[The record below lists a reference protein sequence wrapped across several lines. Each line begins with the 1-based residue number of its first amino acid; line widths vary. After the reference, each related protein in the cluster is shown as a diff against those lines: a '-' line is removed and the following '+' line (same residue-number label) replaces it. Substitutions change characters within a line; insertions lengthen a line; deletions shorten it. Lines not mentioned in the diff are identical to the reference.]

1 MKIFNFKTASDFAS
15 ASGADGCCTMHMAAI
30 ISILITAVIIVDKQK
45 GASRLYAHS
54 VHAKFPSEVLFVK

>member
-30 ISILITAVIIVDKQK
+30 ISILMTAVIINRKVQA
-45 GASRLYAHS
+45 GFILRPLRAC
-54 VHAKFPSEVLFVK
+54 EVSQ

>member
-45 GASRLYAHS
+45 VQAGFILRPLCAC
-54 VHAKFPSEVLFVK
+54 EVSQ

>member
-30 ISILITAVIIVDKQK
+30 ISILITAVVDKQK
-45 GASRLYAHS
+45 GASRLY
-54 VHAKFPSEVLFVK
+54 FTPTLCM

>member
-15 ASGADGCCTMHMAAI
+15 ASGAGGCCTMHMAAI

-45 GASRLYAHS
+45 GASRLY
-54 VHAKFPSEVLFVK
+54 FTPTLCM

>member
-15 ASGADGCCTMHMAAI
+15 ASGADGCCTMHVAAI

-45 GASRLYAHS
+45 GASRLY
-54 VHAKFPSEVLFVK
+54 FTPTLCM

>member
-15 ASGADGCCTMHMAAI
+15 ACGADGCCTMHMAAI

-45 GASRLYAHS
+45 GASRLY
-54 VHAKFPSEVLFVK
+54 FTPTLCM

>member
-30 ISILITAVIIVDKQK
+30 ISILITAVMIVDKQK
-45 GASRLYAHS
+45 GASRLY
-54 VHAKFPSEVLFVK
+54 FTPTLCM